1 MVEELKIYKDTSELV
16 KRVFIIVKNF
26 PRDYKYTIGSR
37 IQNTALDCIELIY
50 KASRHKQKEKD
61 LDELVSSLDF
71 LSYLIRISKD
81 MNIMTERQYGI
92 YIEKSIPCVKQASG
106 WLKSTK

>member
-1 MVEELKIYKDTSELV
+1 
-16 KRVFIIVKNF
+16 
-26 PRDYKYTIGSR
+26 
-37 IQNTALDCIELIY
+37 LIY

-81 MNIMTERQYGI
+81 MNIVTEKQYSL
-92 YIEKSIPCVKQASG
+92 YIERSIPCVKQASG
-106 WLKSTK
+106 WLRSAK